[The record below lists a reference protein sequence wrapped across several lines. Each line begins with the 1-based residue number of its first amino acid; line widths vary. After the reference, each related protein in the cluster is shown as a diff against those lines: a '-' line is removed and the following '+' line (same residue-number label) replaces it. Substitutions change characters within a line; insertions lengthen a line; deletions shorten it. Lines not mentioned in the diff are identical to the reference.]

1 MNTLKEMC
9 VKNTT
14 GKITSTWEFFFNK
27 KELWLILHSE
37 STLSKSVK
45 KFFFWGGGS
54 TDKIFTL
61 KKNNQVRIK
70 TIVFI

>member
-45 KFFFWGGGS
+45 KFFFGGGG
-54 TDKIFTL
+54 L
-61 KKNNQVRIK
+61 LIK
-70 TIVFI
+70 SLH